1 MVSGVESSKIY
12 LALIINVILLL
23 VLLTYVFIG
32 GLLLVISCFL
42 MPHSKKSWISAIGCK
57 PLNSLFHVG
66 ADVLNL
72 LFL

>member
-1 MVSGVESSKIY
+1 MLPSNFMVSGVESSKIY

-42 MPHSKKSWISAIGCK
+42 MPHSKKS
-57 PLNSLFHVG
+57 
-66 ADVLNL
+66 
-72 LFL
+72 

>member
-1 MVSGVESSKIY
+1 MFPSNFMVSGVESSKIY

-42 MPHSKKSWISAIGCK
+42 MPHSK
-57 PLNSLFHVG
+57 
-66 ADVLNL
+66 NL
-72 LFL
+72 EYLLLGVNH